1 MPEPRHAVVTG
12 CSSGIGRAISRRL
25 ISDGWRVTGL
35 SRTETALGPFFAW
48 KRVDLGDAD
57 DVARVSTGL
66 PSADAF
72 VHAAGLQRTGR
83 LGTLEPE
90 ALAEMF
96 AVHVGAASI
105 LADRLVPAMP
115 DGARIVLIGSRT
127 AAGAAG
133 KSHYAST
140 KAAVLGLGR
149 SWAKE
154 LAPRGIT
161 VNVVSPGPTDTPML
175 ADPARADVPPV
186 VPPLGHLVDPED
198 VAAVVA
204 LLVGPHG
211 RSITG
216 QDYVICA
223 GASL

>member
-12 CSSGIGRAISRRL
+12 SSSGIGRAIALRL
-25 ISDGWRVTGL
+25 LADGWQVTGL
-35 SRTETALGPFFAW
+35 SRSETSLGPGFTWRQA
-48 KRVDLGDAD
+48 DLAD
-57 DVARVSTGL
+57 GEALREAASDLA
-66 PSADAF
+66 PADAI

-83 LGTLEPE
+83 LGALDPE
-90 ALAEMF
+90 ALREMF
-96 AVHVGAASI
+96 AVHVAAASI
-105 LADRLVPAMP
+105 LADALVPAMP
-115 DGARIVLIGSRT
+115 DGGRIVLVGSRT
-127 AAGAAG
+127 SAGAAG

-140 KAAVLGLGR
+140 KAALLGLGR

-154 LAPRGIT
+154 LAPRRIT

-186 VPPLGHLVDPED
+186 APPLGHLVDPDD
-198 VAAVVA
+198 VAALVGF
-204 LLVGPHG
+204 LVGPHG